1 MFKSKLNQGDKT
13 LWHGNHKTLYQKKKK
28 RQRRQVSG
36 KILHVH
42 RLENLIVRRH
52 YFPK

>member
-28 RQRRQVSG
+28 G
-36 KILHVH
+36 K
-42 RLENLIVRRH
+42 ED
-52 YFPK
+52 K